1 VRKPVKRKKK
11 ERKENR
17 EVSEKEGGYRICTDL
32 KRFWISYP
40 AIYETISPIGGGDLR
55 LSPSR

>member
-17 EVSEKEGGYRICTDL
+17 EVSEKEGV
-32 KRFWISYP
+32 
-40 AIYETISPIGGGDLR
+40 IGFA
-55 LSPSR
+55 PT